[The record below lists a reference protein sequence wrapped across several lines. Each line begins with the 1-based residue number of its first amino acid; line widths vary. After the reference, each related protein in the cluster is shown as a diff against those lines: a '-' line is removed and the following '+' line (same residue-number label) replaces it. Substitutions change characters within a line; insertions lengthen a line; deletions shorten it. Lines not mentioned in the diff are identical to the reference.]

1 MLFSGGWVGR
11 VSWAVRLPYSSRY
24 IRGAR
29 GAPGGL
35 PDKAGAHIVRLAT
48 SSADEAAPP
57 VTERSCAWKRAER
70 RLYAAP
76 LPHATTHTALQPRC
90 AWHFAAARFGVRRAQ
105 IGRLHV
111 NTNEITR
118 FDQLGLSEKVLT
130 AVAEMGYEEPSPV
143 QRGAI
148 PAVLEGRDVMA
159 AAQTGTGKTA
169 AFLLPTLDRLAHA
182 AKGQGVLMLVV
193 TPTRELAQQIEACAR
208 VICKQT
214 GHRCAVVVGGVGY
227 EPQKAALARG
237 CDVLIATPGRLIDLI
252 DQGAANL
259 SDVSVLVLDEADRML
274 DMGFAPAMR
283 RIVAK
288 TPATRQTLLFSA
300 TLGDDVLSTTKE
312 LVKDPIRVEIAHK
325 GTAAQTIDQYV
336 LGVAEKEK
344 VRILIDVLKREGSKR
359 VIVFCRGKYRAD
371 MVCRKLNKAGI
382 TAAAIHGNRTQG
394 QRETALRRFANGEAD
409 VLVATDVLARGIDI
423 AEVSYVVNLDV
434 PSDAEDYIHRIG
446 RTGRAGQFGWALTFV
461 AEAEYFDLRDIEALM
476 GKLVPD
482 FPRAEGIDR
491 GANAFVPD
499 PDRKPTDKLPS
510 KKARKKMLEQ
520 KAAAE
525 AAGEAGR
532 SVQSGV
538 SQAGEARGGGRGH
551 AKQAGKAGEGRAKR
565 DNEAGENRANGAAG
579 EVRTGREDQAGE
591 ARTAGRG
598 RSRGR
603 AKQVGQAAEG
613 CSEGETQMTRELQ
626 GAGGRSRTRG
636 SRAASDGR
644 GRASGGGL
652 AANGRGDA
660 SRGRTGE
667 GGASG
672 NRGRQ
677 QRTAEPM
684 RADRSIDERPA
695 SGRSR
700 AGEGGASNGG
710 QRPTASG
717 NRSRRSS
724 SARAATGQVRNAAA
738 PKAASADPGAKPR
751 RRPGDHG
758 GYKRGL

>member
-1 MLFSGGWVGR
+1 M
-11 VSWAVRLPYSSRY
+11 
-24 IRGAR
+24 
-29 GAPGGL
+29 
-35 PDKAGAHIVRLAT
+35 
-48 SSADEAAPP
+48 
-57 VTERSCAWKRAER
+57 
-70 RLYAAP
+70 
-76 LPHATTHTALQPRC
+76 
-90 AWHFAAARFGVRRAQ
+90 
-105 IGRLHV
+105 

-118 FDQLGLSEKVLT
+118 FDQLGLSERVLA

-169 AFLLPTLDRLAHA
+169 AFLLPTLDRLGHA

-283 RIVAK
+283 RIVSK

-325 GTAAQTIDQYV
+325 GTAAQTIDQYI

-344 VRILIDVLKREGSKR
+344 VRILTDVLKREGSKR

-482 FPRAEGIDR
+482 FPRAEGIDC

-538 SQAGEARGGGRGH
+538 SQAGEARGGGRGR
-551 AKQAGKAGEGRAKR
+551 AKQAGQAGEGRA
-565 DNEAGENRANGAAG
+565 DGAAG
-579 EVRTGREDQAGE
+579 EVAEGRTGSENQAGE
-591 ARTAGRG
+591 DRAAGRG
-598 RSRGR
+598 RTRGR
-603 AKQVGQAAEG
+603 AKRAGEG
-613 CSEGETQMTRELQ
+613 RSEREAQMAHELQ
-626 GAGGRSRTRG
+626 GAEGRQGSGSRSRSRG
-636 SRAASDGR
+636 SRAASNGR
-644 GRASGGGL
+644 GRASGDGL
-652 AANGRGDA
+652 ATSGRDDA
-660 SRGRTGE
+660 ARSRTGE
-667 GGASG
+667 GSAAG

-677 QRTAEPM
+677 QCTAEPM
-684 RADRSIDERPA
+684 KADRAIDGRPA

-710 QRPTASG
+710 QRPAAGRGHASDAQASADKGQRPAASG

-738 PKAASADPGAKPR
+738 PKAAPADPGAKPR

>member
-1 MLFSGGWVGR
+1 M
-11 VSWAVRLPYSSRY
+11 
-24 IRGAR
+24 
-29 GAPGGL
+29 
-35 PDKAGAHIVRLAT
+35 
-48 SSADEAAPP
+48 
-57 VTERSCAWKRAER
+57 
-70 RLYAAP
+70 
-76 LPHATTHTALQPRC
+76 
-90 AWHFAAARFGVRRAQ
+90 
-105 IGRLHV
+105 

-118 FDQLGLSEKVLT
+118 FDQLGLSEKVLA

-169 AFLLPTLDRLAHA
+169 AFLLPTLDRLGHA

-344 VRILIDVLKREGSKR
+344 VRILIDVLKSEGPKR

-394 QRETALRRFANGEAD
+394 QREAALRRFANGEAD

-482 FPRAEGIDR
+482 FPRAEGIDC

-551 AKQAGKAGEGRAKR
+551 AKRGGETSRAR
-565 DNEAGENRANGAAG
+565 VEGESQAG
-579 EVRTGREDQAGE
+579 EVCASGH
-591 ARTAGRG
+591 G

-603 AKQVGQAAEG
+603 AKQAGEG
-613 CSEGETQMTRELQ
+613 RSECETQNACESQ
-626 GAGGRSRTRG
+626 GADGRSRTRG
-636 SRAASDGR
+636 SRAVSNGR
-644 GRASGGGL
+644 GRASGDGL
-652 AANGRGDA
+652 AVSDRGDA
-660 SRGRTGE
+660 VRGRAGE

-672 NRGRQ
+672 NRGRR
-677 QRTAEPM
+677 QRTAESM
-684 RADRSIDERPA
+684 GAGRAADERPA
-695 SGRSR
+695 SDGRGR
-700 AGEGGASNGG
+700 ANRTHTSNDG
-710 QRPTASG
+710 RPSASG
-717 NRSRRSS
+717 RGRASDGRASDKGQHSAASANRSRRSG
-724 SARAATGQVRNAAA
+724 SARAATGQVRNAAV

>member
-1 MLFSGGWVGR
+1 M
-11 VSWAVRLPYSSRY
+11 
-24 IRGAR
+24 
-29 GAPGGL
+29 
-35 PDKAGAHIVRLAT
+35 
-48 SSADEAAPP
+48 
-57 VTERSCAWKRAER
+57 
-70 RLYAAP
+70 
-76 LPHATTHTALQPRC
+76 
-90 AWHFAAARFGVRRAQ
+90 
-105 IGRLHV
+105 

-118 FDQLGLSEKVLT
+118 FDQLGLSEKVLA

-169 AFLLPTLDRLAHA
+169 AFLLPTLDCLGHA

-344 VRILIDVLKREGSKR
+344 VRILIDVLKREGPKR

-394 QRETALRRFANGEAD
+394 QREAALRRFANGEAD

-482 FPRAEGIDR
+482 FPRAEGIDC

-551 AKQAGKAGEGRAKR
+551 AKRGGETSRAR
-565 DNEAGENRANGAAG
+565 VEGESQAG
-579 EVRTGREDQAGE
+579 EVCASGHGC
-591 ARTAGRG
+591 
-598 RSRGR
+598 SRGR
-603 AKQVGQAAEG
+603 A
-613 CSEGETQMTRELQ
+613 
-626 GAGGRSRTRG
+626 
-636 SRAASDGR
+636 
-644 GRASGGGL
+644 
-652 AANGRGDA
+652 
-660 SRGRTGE
+660 GE

-672 NRGRQ
+672 NRGCR
-677 QRTAEPM
+677 QRTAESM
-684 RADRSIDERPA
+684 GAGRAADERPA
-695 SGRSR
+695 SDGRGR
-700 AGEGGASNGG
+700 ANRTHTSNDG
-710 QRPTASG
+710 RPSASG
-717 NRSRRSS
+717 RGRASDGRASDKGQHSAASANRSRRSG

>member
-1 MLFSGGWVGR
+1 M
-11 VSWAVRLPYSSRY
+11 
-24 IRGAR
+24 
-29 GAPGGL
+29 
-35 PDKAGAHIVRLAT
+35 
-48 SSADEAAPP
+48 
-57 VTERSCAWKRAER
+57 
-70 RLYAAP
+70 
-76 LPHATTHTALQPRC
+76 
-90 AWHFAAARFGVRRAQ
+90 
-105 IGRLHV
+105 

-118 FDQLGLSEKVLT
+118 FDQLGLSEKVLA

-169 AFLLPTLDRLAHA
+169 AFLLPTLDRLGRA

-344 VRILIDVLKREGSKR
+344 VRILIDVLKREGPKR

-394 QRETALRRFANGEAD
+394 QREAALRRFANGEAD

-482 FPRAEGIDR
+482 FPRAEGIDC

-551 AKQAGKAGEGRAKR
+551 AKRGGQTSRARVEGESQ
-565 DNEAGENRANGAAG
+565 AG
-579 EVRTGREDQAGE
+579 EVCASGH
-591 ARTAGRG
+591 G

-603 AKQVGQAAEG
+603 AKQAGEVR
-613 CSEGETQMTRELQ
+613 SECETQNACESQ
-626 GAGGRSRTRG
+626 GADGRSRTRG
-636 SRAASDGR
+636 SRAVSNGR
-644 GRASGGGL
+644 GRASGDGL
-652 AANGRGDA
+652 AVSDRGDA
-660 SRGRTGE
+660 VRGRAGE

-672 NRGRQ
+672 NRGRR
-677 QRTAEPM
+677 QRTAESM
-684 RADRSIDERPA
+684 GAGRAADERPA
-695 SGRSR
+695 SDGRGR
-700 AGEGGASNGG
+700 ANRTHTSNDG
-710 QRPTASG
+710 RPSASG
-717 NRSRRSS
+717 RGRASDGRASDKGQHSAASANRSRRSG

>member
-1 MLFSGGWVGR
+1 M
-11 VSWAVRLPYSSRY
+11 
-24 IRGAR
+24 
-29 GAPGGL
+29 
-35 PDKAGAHIVRLAT
+35 
-48 SSADEAAPP
+48 
-57 VTERSCAWKRAER
+57 
-70 RLYAAP
+70 
-76 LPHATTHTALQPRC
+76 
-90 AWHFAAARFGVRRAQ
+90 
-105 IGRLHV
+105 

-118 FDQLGLSEKVLT
+118 FDQLGLSEKVLA

-169 AFLLPTLDRLAHA
+169 AFLLPTLDRLGHA

-344 VRILIDVLKREGSKR
+344 VRILIDVLKREGPKR

-394 QRETALRRFANGEAD
+394 QREAALRRFANGEAD

-482 FPRAEGIDR
+482 FPRAEGIDC

-551 AKQAGKAGEGRAKR
+551 AKRGGETSRAR
-565 DNEAGENRANGAAG
+565 VEGESQAG
-579 EVRTGREDQAGE
+579 EVCAPGH
-591 ARTAGRG
+591 G

-603 AKQVGQAAEG
+603 AKQAGEG
-613 CSEGETQMTRELQ
+613 RSECETQNACESQ
-626 GAGGRSRTRG
+626 GADGRSRTRG
-636 SRAASDGR
+636 SRAVSNGR
-644 GRASGGGL
+644 GRASGDGL
-652 AANGRGDA
+652 AVSDRGDA
-660 SRGRTGE
+660 VRGRVGE

-672 NRGRQ
+672 NRGCR
-677 QRTAEPM
+677 QRTAESM
-684 RADRSIDERPA
+684 GAGRAADERPA
-695 SGRSR
+695 SDGRGR
-700 AGEGGASNGG
+700 ANRTHTSNDG
-710 QRPTASG
+710 RPSASG
-717 NRSRRSS
+717 RGRASDGRASDKGQHSAASANRSRRSG

>member
-1 MLFSGGWVGR
+1 M
-11 VSWAVRLPYSSRY
+11 A
-24 IRGAR
+24 
-29 GAPGGL
+29 
-35 PDKAGAHIVRLAT
+35 RLA
-48 SSADEAAPP
+48 S
-57 VTERSCAWKRAER
+57 
-70 RLYAAP
+70 
-76 LPHATTHTALQPRC
+76 
-90 AWHFAAARFGVRRAQ
+90 AAARFGVRRAQ
-105 IGRLHV
+105 IGRLYV

-118 FDQLGLSEKVLT
+118 FDQLGLSEKVLA

-169 AFLLPTLDRLAHA
+169 AFLLPTLDRLGHA

-283 RIVAK
+283 RIVSK

-344 VRILIDVLKREGSKR
+344 VRILTDVLKREGSKR

-482 FPRAEGIDR
+482 FPRAEGIDC
-491 GANAFVPD
+491 GENAFVPD
-499 PDRKPTDKLPS
+499 PARKPTDKLPS

-525 AAGEAGR
+525 AAGETGR

-538 SQAGEARGGGRGH
+538 SQAGEARGGGRGR
-551 AKQAGKAGEGRAKR
+551 AKQAGRAGEGRANGAAGEGRAKR
-565 DNEAGENRANGAAG
+565 GGEAGESRASDAVGEACIEHEDLTGENRA
-579 EVRTGREDQAGE
+579 
-591 ARTAGRG
+591 AGRG

-603 AKQVGQAAEG
+603 AKQTGEG
-613 CSEGETQMTRELQ
+613 RSEREAQMARELQ
-626 GAGGRSRTRG
+626 GAEGRQGSGGRSRSHG
-636 SRAASDGR
+636 SRTAANGH
-644 GRASGGGL
+644 GRASGDGL
-652 AANGRGDA
+652 ATSGRDDA
-660 SRGRTGE
+660 AHGRTRE
-667 GGASG
+667 GSAAG

-710 QRPTASG
+710 QRPAAGRGRAGDAQASADKGQRPTASG

-738 PKAASADPGAKPR
+738 PKAAPADPGAKPR

>member
-1 MLFSGGWVGR
+1 M
-11 VSWAVRLPYSSRY
+11 
-24 IRGAR
+24 
-29 GAPGGL
+29 
-35 PDKAGAHIVRLAT
+35 
-48 SSADEAAPP
+48 
-57 VTERSCAWKRAER
+57 
-70 RLYAAP
+70 
-76 LPHATTHTALQPRC
+76 
-90 AWHFAAARFGVRRAQ
+90 
-105 IGRLHV
+105 

-118 FDQLGLSEKVLT
+118 FDQLGLSEKVLA

-169 AFLLPTLDRLAHA
+169 AFLLPTLDRLGHA

-344 VRILIDVLKREGSKR
+344 VRILIDVLKSEGPKR

-394 QRETALRRFANGEAD
+394 QREAALRRFANGEAD

-446 RTGRAGQFGWALTFV
+446 RTGRAGQFGWALTFA

-482 FPRAEGIDR
+482 FPRAEGIDC

-551 AKQAGKAGEGRAKR
+551 AKRGGQTSRARVEGESQ
-565 DNEAGENRANGAAG
+565 AG
-579 EVRTGREDQAGE
+579 EVCASGH
-591 ARTAGRG
+591 G

-603 AKQVGQAAEG
+603 AKQAGEVR
-613 CSEGETQMTRELQ
+613 SECETQNACESQ
-626 GAGGRSRTRG
+626 GADGRSRTRG
-636 SRAASDGR
+636 SRAVSNGR
-644 GRASGGGL
+644 GRASGDGL
-652 AANGRGDA
+652 AVSDRGDA
-660 SRGRTGE
+660 VRGRAGE

-672 NRGRQ
+672 NRGCR
-677 QRTAEPM
+677 QRTAESM
-684 RADRSIDERPA
+684 GAGRAADERPA
-695 SGRSR
+695 SDGRGR
-700 AGEGGASNGG
+700 ANRTHTSNDG
-710 QRPTASG
+710 RPSASG
-717 NRSRRSS
+717 RGRASDGRASDKGQHSAASANRSRRSG

>member
-1 MLFSGGWVGR
+1 M
-11 VSWAVRLPYSSRY
+11 
-24 IRGAR
+24 
-29 GAPGGL
+29 
-35 PDKAGAHIVRLAT
+35 
-48 SSADEAAPP
+48 
-57 VTERSCAWKRAER
+57 
-70 RLYAAP
+70 
-76 LPHATTHTALQPRC
+76 
-90 AWHFAAARFGVRRAQ
+90 
-105 IGRLHV
+105 

-118 FDQLGLSEKVLT
+118 FDQLGLSEKVLA

-169 AFLLPTLDRLAHA
+169 AFLLPTLDRLGHA

-344 VRILIDVLKREGSKR
+344 VRILIDVLKREGPKR

-394 QRETALRRFANGEAD
+394 QREVALRRFANGEAD

-482 FPRAEGIDR
+482 FPRAEGIDC

-551 AKQAGKAGEGRAKR
+551 AKRGGQTSRARVEGESQ
-565 DNEAGENRANGAAG
+565 AG
-579 EVRTGREDQAGE
+579 EVCASGH
-591 ARTAGRG
+591 G

-603 AKQVGQAAEG
+603 AKQAGEG
-613 CSEGETQMTRELQ
+613 CSECETQNACELQ
-626 GAGGRSRTRG
+626 GADGRSRTRG
-636 SRAASDGR
+636 SRAVSNGR
-644 GRASGGGL
+644 GRASGDGL
-652 AANGRGDA
+652 AVSDRGDA
-660 SRGRTGE
+660 VRGRAGE

-672 NRGRQ
+672 NRGRR
-677 QRTAEPM
+677 QRTAESM
-684 RADRSIDERPA
+684 GAGRAADERPA
-695 SGRSR
+695 SDGRGR
-700 AGEGGASNGG
+700 ANRTHTSNDG
-710 QRPTASG
+710 RPSASG
-717 NRSRRSS
+717 RGRASDGRASDKGQHSAASANRSRRSG

>member
-1 MLFSGGWVGR
+1 M
-11 VSWAVRLPYSSRY
+11 
-24 IRGAR
+24 
-29 GAPGGL
+29 
-35 PDKAGAHIVRLAT
+35 
-48 SSADEAAPP
+48 
-57 VTERSCAWKRAER
+57 
-70 RLYAAP
+70 
-76 LPHATTHTALQPRC
+76 
-90 AWHFAAARFGVRRAQ
+90 
-105 IGRLHV
+105 

-118 FDQLGLSEKVLT
+118 FDQLGLSEKVLA

-169 AFLLPTLDRLAHA
+169 AFLLPTLDRLGHA

-300 TLGDDVLSTTKE
+300 TLGDDVLSTTNE

-344 VRILIDVLKREGSKR
+344 VRILIDVLKREGPKR

-394 QRETALRRFANGEAD
+394 QREAALRRFANGEAD

-482 FPRAEGIDR
+482 FPRAEGIDC

-551 AKQAGKAGEGRAKR
+551 AKRGGETSRAR
-565 DNEAGENRANGAAG
+565 VEGESQAG
-579 EVRTGREDQAGE
+579 EVCAPGH
-591 ARTAGRG
+591 G

-603 AKQVGQAAEG
+603 AKQAGEG
-613 CSEGETQMTRELQ
+613 RSECETQNACESQ
-626 GAGGRSRTRG
+626 GADGRSRTRG
-636 SRAASDGR
+636 SRAVSNGR
-644 GRASGGGL
+644 GRASGDGL
-652 AANGRGDA
+652 AVSDRGDA
-660 SRGRTGE
+660 VRGRAGE

-672 NRGRQ
+672 NRGRR
-677 QRTAEPM
+677 QRTAESM
-684 RADRSIDERPA
+684 GAGRAADERPA
-695 SGRSR
+695 SDGRGR
-700 AGEGGASNGG
+700 ANRTHTSNDG
-710 QRPTASG
+710 RPSASG
-717 NRSRRSS
+717 RGRASDGRASDKGQHSAASANRSRRSG

>member
-1 MLFSGGWVGR
+1 M
-11 VSWAVRLPYSSRY
+11 A
-24 IRGAR
+24 
-29 GAPGGL
+29 
-35 PDKAGAHIVRLAT
+35 RLA
-48 SSADEAAPP
+48 P
-57 VTERSCAWKRAER
+57 
-70 RLYAAP
+70 
-76 LPHATTHTALQPRC
+76 
-90 AWHFAAARFGVRRAQ
+90 AAARFGVRKAQ
-105 IGRLHV
+105 IGRLYV

-118 FDQLGLSEKVLT
+118 FDQLGLSEKVLA

-169 AFLLPTLDRLAHA
+169 AFLLPTLDRLGHV

-214 GHRCAVVVGGVGY
+214 GHRCTVVVGGVGY

-394 QRETALRRFANGEAD
+394 QRETALRRFASGEAD

-482 FPRAEGIDR
+482 FPRAEDIDC

-499 PDRKPTDKLPS
+499 PSRKPTDKLPS

-538 SQAGEARGGGRGH
+538 SQAGEARGGGRGR
-551 AKQAGKAGEGRAKR
+551 AKRGGEAGEGRANADAGEGRVKR
-565 DNEAGENRANGAAG
+565 DSEAGESRANGAASG
-579 EVRTGREDQAGE
+579 ARAGREGQAGE

-603 AKQVGQAAEG
+603 AKQVGQAVEG
-613 CSEGETQMTRELQ
+613 RSESETQMTHELQ
-626 GAGGRSRTRG
+626 GTGGRSRTRG
-636 SRAASDGR
+636 SRAASNGR
-644 GRASGGGL
+644 GRASGDGL
-652 AANGRGDA
+652 AVSDRGDA
-660 SRGRTGE
+660 VRGRAGE

-677 QRTAEPM
+677 QRAAESMKVNRP
-684 RADRSIDERPA
+684 IDGHPA
-695 SGRSR
+695 SGRGR
-700 AGEGGASNGG
+700 ASDGQASADEG
-710 QRPTASG
+710 QRPAASA
-717 NRSRRSS
+717 NRSRRSG

-738 PKAASADPGAKPR
+738 PKAAPADPGAKPR

>member
-1 MLFSGGWVGR
+1 M
-11 VSWAVRLPYSSRY
+11 A
-24 IRGAR
+24 
-29 GAPGGL
+29 
-35 PDKAGAHIVRLAT
+35 RLA
-48 SSADEAAPP
+48 S
-57 VTERSCAWKRAER
+57 
-70 RLYAAP
+70 
-76 LPHATTHTALQPRC
+76 
-90 AWHFAAARFGVRRAQ
+90 AAARFGVRRAQ
-105 IGRLHV
+105 IGRLYV

-118 FDQLGLSEKVLT
+118 FDQLGLSEKVLA

-169 AFLLPTLDRLAHA
+169 AFLLPTLDRLGHA

-283 RIVAK
+283 RIVSK

-344 VRILIDVLKREGSKR
+344 VRILTDVLKREGSKR

-482 FPRAEGIDR
+482 FPRAEGIDC

-525 AAGEAGR
+525 VAGEAGR

-538 SQAGEARGGGRGH
+538 SQAGEARGGGRGRT
-551 AKQAGKAGEGRAKR
+551 KQAGRAGEGRANGAAGEGRAKR
-565 DNEAGENRANGAAG
+565 SGEAGESRANGAVSEARVEREDQTGENRAA
-579 EVRTGREDQAGE
+579 
-591 ARTAGRG
+591 G

-603 AKQVGQAAEG
+603 GRARQTGQAGEG
-613 CSEGETQMTRELQ
+613 RSEREAQMARELQ
-626 GAGGRSRTRG
+626 GAEGRQGSGSRSRSHG
-636 SRAASDGR
+636 SRTAANGR
-644 GRASGGGL
+644 GRASGDGL
-652 AANGRGDA
+652 ATSGRGDTV
-660 SRGRTGE
+660 RGRTGE
-667 GGASG
+667 GSVAG

-684 RADRSIDERPA
+684 RADCAIDGRPA

-700 AGEGGASNGG
+700 ASDGRASADRG
-710 QRPTASG
+710 QRPAASG

-738 PKAASADPGAKPR
+738 PKAAPADPGAKPR

>member
-1 MLFSGGWVGR
+1 M
-11 VSWAVRLPYSSRY
+11 
-24 IRGAR
+24 
-29 GAPGGL
+29 
-35 PDKAGAHIVRLAT
+35 
-48 SSADEAAPP
+48 
-57 VTERSCAWKRAER
+57 
-70 RLYAAP
+70 
-76 LPHATTHTALQPRC
+76 
-90 AWHFAAARFGVRRAQ
+90 
-105 IGRLHV
+105 

-118 FDQLGLSEKVLT
+118 FDQLGLSEKVLA
-130 AVAEMGYEEPSPV
+130 AVTEMGYEEPSPV

-169 AFLLPTLDRLAHA
+169 AFLLPTLDRLGHA

-227 EPQKAALARG
+227 EPQKAALAHG

-283 RIVAK
+283 RIVSK

-344 VRILIDVLKREGSKR
+344 VRILTDVLKREGSKR

-482 FPRAEGIDR
+482 FPRAEGIDC

-538 SQAGEARGGGRGH
+538 SQAGEARGGGRGR
-551 AKQAGKAGEGRAKR
+551 AKQAG
-565 DNEAGENRANGAAG
+565 
-579 EVRTGREDQAGE
+579 QAGE
-591 ARTAGRG
+591 S
-598 RSRGR
+598 RSERE
-603 AKQVGQAAEG
+603 A
-613 CSEGETQMTRELQ
+613 QMAHELQ
-626 GAGGRSRTRG
+626 GAEGRQGSGGRSRSRG
-636 SRAASDGR
+636 SRT
-644 GRASGGGL
+644 
-652 AANGRGDA
+652 AANGRGRVSGDGLATSGRGDA
-660 SRGRTGE
+660 TRSRVGE
-667 GGASG
+667 DGAAG

-684 RADRSIDERPA
+684 RADRAIDGRPVSGRSHAGEGGALNGGHRPA
-695 SGRSR
+695 SGRGR
-700 AGEGGASNGG
+700 ASDAQASADRG
-710 QRPTASG
+710 QRPAASG
-717 NRSRRSS
+717 NRSRRSG

-738 PKAASADPGAKPR
+738 SKAAPADSGAKPR

>member
-1 MLFSGGWVGR
+1 M
-11 VSWAVRLPYSSRY
+11 
-24 IRGAR
+24 
-29 GAPGGL
+29 
-35 PDKAGAHIVRLAT
+35 
-48 SSADEAAPP
+48 
-57 VTERSCAWKRAER
+57 
-70 RLYAAP
+70 
-76 LPHATTHTALQPRC
+76 
-90 AWHFAAARFGVRRAQ
+90 
-105 IGRLHV
+105 

-118 FDQLGLSEKVLT
+118 FDQLGLSEKVLA

-169 AFLLPTLDRLAHA
+169 AFLLPTLDRLGHA

-259 SDVSVLVLDEADRML
+259 SDVSMLVLDEADRML

-423 AEVSYVVNLDV
+423 AEVSFVVNLDV

-482 FPRAEGIDR
+482 FPRAEGIDC
-491 GANAFVPD
+491 GANAFVLD

-538 SQAGEARGGGRGH
+538 SQVGEARGGGRGH
-551 AKQAGKAGEGRAKR
+551 AKRGSEAGEG
-565 DNEAGENRANGAAG
+565 RANGAAG
-579 EVRTGREDQAGE
+579 ESCAKRGGETSRARVEGESQASEVCASGH
-591 ARTAGRG
+591 GH
-598 RSRGR
+598 SRGR
-603 AKQVGQAAEG
+603 AKQA
-613 CSEGETQMTRELQ
+613 SEGRSECETQNACESQ
-626 GAGGRSRTRG
+626 GADGRSRTRG
-636 SRAASDGR
+636 SRAVSNGR
-644 GRASGGGL
+644 GRASGDGL
-652 AANGRGDA
+652 AVSDRGDA
-660 SRGRTGE
+660 VRGRAGE

-677 QRTAEPM
+677 QRTAESM
-684 RADRSIDERPA
+684 GTGRAADERPA
-695 SGRSR
+695 SDGRGR
-700 AGEGGASNGG
+700 ANMTHSSNDG
-710 QRPTASG
+710 RPSASG
-717 NRSRRSS
+717 RGRASDGRASDKGQHSAASANRSRRSG

>member
-1 MLFSGGWVGR
+1 M
-11 VSWAVRLPYSSRY
+11 A
-24 IRGAR
+24 
-29 GAPGGL
+29 
-35 PDKAGAHIVRLAT
+35 RLA
-48 SSADEAAPP
+48 P
-57 VTERSCAWKRAER
+57 
-70 RLYAAP
+70 
-76 LPHATTHTALQPRC
+76 
-90 AWHFAAARFGVRRAQ
+90 AAARFGVRKAQ
-105 IGRLHV
+105 IGRLYV

-118 FDQLGLSEKVLT
+118 FDQLGLSEKVLA

-169 AFLLPTLDRLAHA
+169 AFLLPTLDRLGHA
-182 AKGQGVLMLVV
+182 VKGQGVLMLVV

-283 RIVAK
+283 RIVSK

-344 VRILIDVLKREGSKR
+344 VRILTDVLKREGSKR

-482 FPRAEGIDR
+482 FPRAEGIDC
-491 GANAFVPD
+491 GENAFVPD

-525 AAGEAGR
+525 AAGETGR

-551 AKQAGKAGEGRAKR
+551 AKQAGQAGEGRAKR
-565 DNEAGENRANGAAG
+565 GGESRAKRGGETGESRANGAAD
-579 EVRTGREDQAGE
+579 EVAEGRAGREDQAGE
-591 ARTAGRG
+591 ARAAGCR

-603 AKQVGQAAEG
+603 AKQAAEG
-613 CSEGETQMTRELQ
+613 RSEREAQMAHELQ
-626 GAGGRSRTRG
+626 GAEGRQGSGSRSRSRG
-636 SRAASDGR
+636 SRAASNGR
-644 GRASGGGL
+644 GRASGDGL
-652 AANGRGDA
+652 ATSGRDDA
-660 SRGRTGE
+660 ARSRTGE
-667 GGASG
+667 GGAAG

-684 RADRSIDERPA
+684 RADRAIDGRPA

-700 AGEGGASNGG
+700 TGEGGASNGG
-710 QRPTASG
+710 QRPMAGRGRVSDGQTSTDKGQRPAALGS
-717 NRSRRSS
+717 RSRRSS

-738 PKAASADPGAKPR
+738 PKAAPADSGAKPR

>member
-1 MLFSGGWVGR
+1 M
-11 VSWAVRLPYSSRY
+11 
-24 IRGAR
+24 
-29 GAPGGL
+29 
-35 PDKAGAHIVRLAT
+35 
-48 SSADEAAPP
+48 
-57 VTERSCAWKRAER
+57 
-70 RLYAAP
+70 
-76 LPHATTHTALQPRC
+76 
-90 AWHFAAARFGVRRAQ
+90 
-105 IGRLHV
+105 

-118 FDQLGLSEKVLT
+118 FDQLGLSEKVLA

-169 AFLLPTLDRLAHA
+169 AFLLPTLDRLGHA

-344 VRILIDVLKREGSKR
+344 VRILIDVLKREGPKR

-394 QRETALRRFANGEAD
+394 QREAALRRFANGEAD

-482 FPRAEGIDR
+482 FPRAEGIDC

-551 AKQAGKAGEGRAKR
+551 AKRGGQTSRARVEGESQ
-565 DNEAGENRANGAAG
+565 AG
-579 EVRTGREDQAGE
+579 EVCASGH
-591 ARTAGRG
+591 G

-603 AKQVGQAAEG
+603 AKQAGEG
-613 CSEGETQMTRELQ
+613 CSECETQNACELQ
-626 GAGGRSRTRG
+626 GADGRSRTRG
-636 SRAASDGR
+636 SRAVSNGR
-644 GRASGGGL
+644 GRASGDGL
-652 AANGRGDA
+652 AVSDRGDA
-660 SRGRTGE
+660 VRGRAGE

-672 NRGRQ
+672 NRGRR
-677 QRTAEPM
+677 QRTAESM
-684 RADRSIDERPA
+684 GAGRAADERPA
-695 SGRSR
+695 SDGRGR
-700 AGEGGASNGG
+700 ANRTHTSNDG
-710 QRPTASG
+710 RPSASG
-717 NRSRRSS
+717 RGRASDGRASDKGQHSAASANRSRRSG

>member
-1 MLFSGGWVGR
+1 M
-11 VSWAVRLPYSSRY
+11 A
-24 IRGAR
+24 
-29 GAPGGL
+29 
-35 PDKAGAHIVRLAT
+35 RLA
-48 SSADEAAPP
+48 P
-57 VTERSCAWKRAER
+57 
-70 RLYAAP
+70 
-76 LPHATTHTALQPRC
+76 
-90 AWHFAAARFGVRRAQ
+90 AAARFGVRKAQ
-105 IGRLHV
+105 IGRLYV

-118 FDQLGLSEKVLT
+118 FDQLGLSEKVLA

-169 AFLLPTLDRLAHA
+169 AFLLPTLDRLGHA
-182 AKGQGVLMLVV
+182 VKGQGVLMLVV

-283 RIVAK
+283 RIVSK

-312 LVKDPIRVEIAHK
+312 LVKDPIRVEIVHK

-344 VRILIDVLKREGSKR
+344 VRILTDVLKREGSKR

-482 FPRAEGIDR
+482 FPRAEGIDC

-499 PDRKPTDKLPS
+499 PNRKPTDKLPS

-551 AKQAGKAGEGRAKR
+551 AKQAGQAGEGRAKR
-565 DNEAGENRANGAAG
+565 GGETGESRANG
-579 EVRTGREDQAGE
+579 TAGE
-591 ARTAGRG
+591 AAEGRT
-598 RSRGR
+598 GR
-603 AKQVGQAAEG
+603 AKQAGEG
-613 CSEGETQMTRELQ
+613 RSEREAQMAHELQ
-626 GAGGRSRTRG
+626 GAEGRQGSGGRSRSRG
-636 SRAASDGR
+636 SRAASNGS
-644 GRASGGGL
+644 GRASRDGL
-652 AANGRGDA
+652 AASGRGDA
-660 SRGRTGE
+660 ARSRVGE
-667 GGASG
+667 DGAAG
-672 NRGRQ
+672 NRGCQ

-684 RADRSIDERPA
+684 KADRAIDGRPV

-710 QRPTASG
+710 HRPASGRGRASDAPASADKGQRPATSAT
-717 NRSRRSS
+717 RSRRSG

-738 PKAASADPGAKPR
+738 PKAAPADSGAKPR

>member
-1 MLFSGGWVGR
+1 M
-11 VSWAVRLPYSSRY
+11 
-24 IRGAR
+24 
-29 GAPGGL
+29 
-35 PDKAGAHIVRLAT
+35 
-48 SSADEAAPP
+48 
-57 VTERSCAWKRAER
+57 
-70 RLYAAP
+70 
-76 LPHATTHTALQPRC
+76 
-90 AWHFAAARFGVRRAQ
+90 
-105 IGRLHV
+105 

-118 FDQLGLSEKVLT
+118 FDQLGLSEKVLA

-169 AFLLPTLDRLAHA
+169 AFLLPTLDRLGHA

-252 DQGAANL
+252 DQGAVNL

-283 RIVAK
+283 RIVSK

-344 VRILIDVLKREGSKR
+344 VRTLIDVLKREGSKR

-482 FPRAEGIDR
+482 FPRAEGIDC

-538 SQAGEARGGGRGH
+538 SQAGEARGGGRGR
-551 AKQAGKAGEGRAKR
+551 AKQAGQAGEGRANGAAGEGRAKR
-565 DNEAGENRANGAAG
+565 GGEAGESRANGAVSEARVEHEDLTGENRA
-579 EVRTGREDQAGE
+579 
-591 ARTAGRG
+591 AGRG
-598 RSRGR
+598 RTRGR
-603 AKQVGQAAEG
+603 AKQAGEG
-613 CSEGETQMTRELQ
+613 RSEREVQNARELQ
-626 GAGGRSRTRG
+626 GTESRQGSGDRSRTRG
-636 SRAASDGR
+636 SRAAANGR
-644 GRASGGGL
+644 GRASGDGL
-652 AANGRGDA
+652 ATSGRGDA
-660 SRGRTGE
+660 ARNRTGE
-667 GGASG
+667 GSAAG

-700 AGEGGASNGG
+700 AGEGGTSNGG
-710 QRPTASG
+710 QRPASG
-717 NRSRRSS
+717 RGRASDAQASADKGQRPAASGTRSRRSS
-724 SARAATGQVRNAAA
+724 SARAATGQVRNAAT
-738 PKAASADPGAKPR
+738 PKATPADPGAKPR

>member
-1 MLFSGGWVGR
+1 
-11 VSWAVRLPYSSRY
+11 
-24 IRGAR
+24 
-29 GAPGGL
+29 
-35 PDKAGAHIVRLAT
+35 
-48 SSADEAAPP
+48 
-57 VTERSCAWKRAER
+57 
-70 RLYAAP
+70 
-76 LPHATTHTALQPRC
+76 
-90 AWHFAAARFGVRRAQ
+90 
-105 IGRLHV
+105 
-111 NTNEITR
+111 
-118 FDQLGLSEKVLT
+118 
-130 AVAEMGYEEPSPV
+130 
-143 QRGAI
+143 
-148 PAVLEGRDVMA
+148 
-159 AAQTGTGKTA
+159 
-169 AFLLPTLDRLAHA
+169 
-182 AKGQGVLMLVV
+182 
-193 TPTRELAQQIEACAR
+193 
-208 VICKQT
+208 
-214 GHRCAVVVGGVGY
+214 
-227 EPQKAALARG
+227 
-237 CDVLIATPGRLIDLI
+237 
-252 DQGAANL
+252 
-259 SDVSVLVLDEADRML
+259 ML

-482 FPRAEGIDR
+482 FPRAEGIDC

-538 SQAGEARGGGRGH
+538 SQAGEARGVGRGH
-551 AKQAGKAGEGRAKR
+551 AKRGGEAGEG
-565 DNEAGENRANGAAG
+565 RANGAAG
-579 EVRTGREDQAGE
+579 ESRAKRGGE
-591 ARTAGRG
+591 TSRARVEGENQPGEVCASGHG

-603 AKQVGQAAEG
+603 A
-613 CSEGETQMTRELQ
+613 
-626 GAGGRSRTRG
+626 
-636 SRAASDGR
+636 
-644 GRASGGGL
+644 
-652 AANGRGDA
+652 
-660 SRGRTGE
+660 GE

-677 QRTAEPM
+677 QRTAESM
-684 RADRSIDERPA
+684 GTGRAADERPA
-695 SGRSR
+695 SDGRGRVNKTHS
-700 AGEGGASNGG
+700 SNDG
-710 QRPTASG
+710 RPSASG
-717 NRSRRSS
+717 RGRASDGRASDKGQHSAASANRSRRSG

>member
-1 MLFSGGWVGR
+1 M
-11 VSWAVRLPYSSRY
+11 
-24 IRGAR
+24 
-29 GAPGGL
+29 
-35 PDKAGAHIVRLAT
+35 
-48 SSADEAAPP
+48 
-57 VTERSCAWKRAER
+57 
-70 RLYAAP
+70 
-76 LPHATTHTALQPRC
+76 
-90 AWHFAAARFGVRRAQ
+90 
-105 IGRLHV
+105 

-118 FDQLGLSEKVLT
+118 FDQLGLSEKVLA

-169 AFLLPTLDRLAHA
+169 AFLLPTLDCLGHA

-344 VRILIDVLKREGSKR
+344 VRILIDVLKREGPKR

-394 QRETALRRFANGEAD
+394 QREAALRRFANGEAD

-482 FPRAEGIDR
+482 FPRAEGIDC

-551 AKQAGKAGEGRAKR
+551 AKRGGEAGEG
-565 DNEAGENRANGAAG
+565 RANGAAG
-579 EVRTGREDQAGE
+579 ESRAKRGGETSRARVEGESQAGE
-591 ARTAGRG
+591 VCASGHG
-598 RSRGR
+598 CSRGR
-603 AKQVGQAAEG
+603 AKQAGEG
-613 CSEGETQMTRELQ
+613 RSECETQNACESQ
-626 GAGGRSRTRG
+626 GADGRSRTRG
-636 SRAASDGR
+636 SRAVSNGR
-644 GRASGGGL
+644 GRASGDGL
-652 AANGRGDA
+652 AVSDRGDA
-660 SRGRTGE
+660 VRGRAGE

-672 NRGRQ
+672 NRGRR
-677 QRTAEPM
+677 QRTAESM
-684 RADRSIDERPA
+684 GTGRAADERPA
-695 SGRSR
+695 SDGRGR
-700 AGEGGASNGG
+700 ANRTHTSNDG
-710 QRPTASG
+710 RPSASG
-717 NRSRRSS
+717 RGRASDGRASDKGQHSAASANRSRRSG

>member
-1 MLFSGGWVGR
+1 M
-11 VSWAVRLPYSSRY
+11 A
-24 IRGAR
+24 
-29 GAPGGL
+29 
-35 PDKAGAHIVRLAT
+35 RLA
-48 SSADEAAPP
+48 P
-57 VTERSCAWKRAER
+57 
-70 RLYAAP
+70 
-76 LPHATTHTALQPRC
+76 
-90 AWHFAAARFGVRRAQ
+90 AAARFGVRKAQ
-105 IGRLHV
+105 IGRLYV

-118 FDQLGLSEKVLT
+118 FDQLGLSEKVLA
-130 AVAEMGYEEPSPV
+130 AVAEMGYEGPSPV

-169 AFLLPTLDRLAHA
+169 AFLLPTLDRLGHA

-283 RIVAK
+283 RIVSK

-344 VRILIDVLKREGSKR
+344 VRILTDVLKREGSKR

-482 FPRAEGIDR
+482 FPRAEGIDC

-499 PDRKPTDKLPS
+499 PNRKPTDKLPS

-538 SQAGEARGGGRGH
+538 SQAGEARGGGRGR
-551 AKQAGKAGEGRAKR
+551 AKQAGQAGEGRAKR
-565 DNEAGENRANGAAG
+565 GGEAGEGRANGAAG
-579 EVRTGREDQAGE
+579 EAAEGRTGREDQAGE
-591 ARTAGRG
+591 ARAAGCR

-603 AKQVGQAAEG
+603 AKQAGQAGEG
-613 CSEGETQMTRELQ
+613 RSEREAQMAHELQ
-626 GAGGRSRTRG
+626 GAEGRQGSGSRSRSHG
-636 SRAASDGR
+636 SRTAANGR
-644 GRASGGGL
+644 GRASGDGL
-652 AANGRGDA
+652 ATSGRGDTA
-660 SRGRTGE
+660 RSRVGE
-667 GGASG
+667 DGAAG

-677 QRTAEPM
+677 QRTAEPT
-684 RADRSIDERPA
+684 RADRAIDGRPV
-695 SGRSR
+695 SGRSH
-700 AGEGGASNGG
+700 AGEGGVSNGG
-710 QRPTASG
+710 QRPASGRGRASDAQALVDKGQRPAASG

-724 SARAATGQVRNAAA
+724 SARAATGQVRNVAA
-738 PKAASADPGAKPR
+738 PKAAPADPGAKPR

>member
-1 MLFSGGWVGR
+1 MACL
-11 VSWAVRLPYSSRY
+11 
-24 IRGAR
+24 
-29 GAPGGL
+29 AP
-35 PDKAGAHIVRLAT
+35 
-48 SSADEAAPP
+48 
-57 VTERSCAWKRAER
+57 
-70 RLYAAP
+70 
-76 LPHATTHTALQPRC
+76 
-90 AWHFAAARFGVRRAQ
+90 AAARSGVRRAQ
-105 IGRLHV
+105 IGRLYV

-118 FDQLGLSEKVLT
+118 FDQLGLSEKVLA

-169 AFLLPTLDRLAHA
+169 AFLLPTLDRLGHA
-182 AKGQGVLMLVV
+182 VKGQGVLMLVV

-283 RIVAK
+283 RIVSK
-288 TPATRQTLLFSA
+288 TPTTRQTLLFSA

-312 LVKDPIRVEIAHK
+312 LVKDPIHVEIAHK

-344 VRILIDVLKREGSKR
+344 VRILTDVLKREGSKR

-482 FPRAEGIDR
+482 FPRAEGIDC

-525 AAGEAGR
+525 AVGEAGR

-538 SQAGEARGGGRGH
+538 SQAGEARGGGRGR
-551 AKQAGKAGEGRAKR
+551 AKQAGQAGEGRANGAAGEGRAKR
-565 DNEAGENRANGAAG
+565 GGEAGESRANSAASEACVEREDLTGENRAAGRGRGRGRARQTGQAG
-579 EVRTGREDQAGE
+579 EVRSEREA
-591 ARTAGRG
+591 
-598 RSRGR
+598 
-603 AKQVGQAAEG
+603 
-613 CSEGETQMTRELQ
+613 QMARELQ
-626 GAGGRSRTRG
+626 GAEGRQGSGSRSRSHG
-636 SRAASDGR
+636 SRTAANGR
-644 GRASGGGL
+644 GRASGDGL
-652 AANGRGDA
+652 ATSGRGDA
-660 SRGRTGE
+660 ARSHTSE
-667 GGASG
+667 GGAAG

-677 QRTAEPM
+677 QRAAESVK
-684 RADRSIDERPA
+684 ADCAIDGRPA

-710 QRPTASG
+710 QRPAAGRSRASDAQASADKGQRPAASG

-738 PKAASADPGAKPR
+738 PKAAPADSGAKPR

>member
-1 MLFSGGWVGR
+1 M
-11 VSWAVRLPYSSRY
+11 
-24 IRGAR
+24 
-29 GAPGGL
+29 
-35 PDKAGAHIVRLAT
+35 
-48 SSADEAAPP
+48 
-57 VTERSCAWKRAER
+57 
-70 RLYAAP
+70 
-76 LPHATTHTALQPRC
+76 
-90 AWHFAAARFGVRRAQ
+90 
-105 IGRLHV
+105 

-118 FDQLGLSEKVLT
+118 FDQLGLSEKVLA

-169 AFLLPTLDRLAHA
+169 AFLLPTLDRLGHA

-344 VRILIDVLKREGSKR
+344 VRILIDVLKREGPKR

-394 QRETALRRFANGEAD
+394 QREAALRRFANGEAD

-482 FPRAEGIDR
+482 FPRAEGIDC

-551 AKQAGKAGEGRAKR
+551 AKRGGETSRAR
-565 DNEAGENRANGAAG
+565 VEGESQAG
-579 EVRTGREDQAGE
+579 EVCAPGH
-591 ARTAGRG
+591 G

-603 AKQVGQAAEG
+603 AKQAGEG
-613 CSEGETQMTRELQ
+613 RSECETQNACESQ
-626 GAGGRSRTRG
+626 GADGRSRTRG
-636 SRAASDGR
+636 SRAVSNGR
-644 GRASGGGL
+644 GRASGDGL
-652 AANGRGDA
+652 AVSDRGDA
-660 SRGRTGE
+660 VRGRAGE

-672 NRGRQ
+672 NRGRR
-677 QRTAEPM
+677 QRTAESM
-684 RADRSIDERPA
+684 GAGRAADERPA
-695 SGRSR
+695 SDGRGR
-700 AGEGGASNGG
+700 ANRTHTSNDG
-710 QRPTASG
+710 RPSASG
-717 NRSRRSS
+717 RGRASDGRASDKGQHSAASANRSRRSG

>member
-1 MLFSGGWVGR
+1 M
-11 VSWAVRLPYSSRY
+11 
-24 IRGAR
+24 
-29 GAPGGL
+29 
-35 PDKAGAHIVRLAT
+35 
-48 SSADEAAPP
+48 
-57 VTERSCAWKRAER
+57 
-70 RLYAAP
+70 
-76 LPHATTHTALQPRC
+76 
-90 AWHFAAARFGVRRAQ
+90 
-105 IGRLHV
+105 

-118 FDQLGLSEKVLT
+118 FDQLGLSEKVLA

-169 AFLLPTLDRLAHA
+169 AFLLPTLDRLSHA

-283 RIVAK
+283 RIVSK

-344 VRILIDVLKREGSKR
+344 VRILTDVLKREGSKR

-482 FPRAEGIDR
+482 FPRAEGIDC
-491 GANAFVPD
+491 GENAFVPD
-499 PDRKPTDKLPS
+499 PARKPTDKLPS

-538 SQAGEARGGGRGH
+538 SQAGEARGGGRGR
-551 AKQAGKAGEGRAKR
+551 AKQAGRAGEG
-565 DNEAGENRANGAAG
+565 RANGAAG
-579 EVRTGREDQAGE
+579 EVAEGRTGREDQTGE
-591 ARTAGRG
+591 ARAAGRG

-603 AKQVGQAAEG
+603 AKQAGQAGEVR
-613 CSEGETQMTRELQ
+613 SEREVQMDRELQ
-626 GAGGRSRTRG
+626 GTEGRQGSGSRSRTRG
-636 SRAASDGR
+636 SRAAANGR
-644 GRASGGGL
+644 GRASGDGL
-652 AANGRGDA
+652 PTSGRGDA
-660 SRGRTGE
+660 ARSRTGE
-667 GGASG
+667 GSAAG
-672 NRGRQ
+672 NHGRQ

-684 RADRSIDERPA
+684 RADRAFDGRPA

-710 QRPTASG
+710 QRPAAGRGRVSDGHVSADKGQRPAASG

-724 SARAATGQVRNAAA
+724 SARAATGQIRNAAA
-738 PKAASADPGAKPR
+738 PKAAPADSGAKPR

>member
-1 MLFSGGWVGR
+1 
-11 VSWAVRLPYSSRY
+11 
-24 IRGAR
+24 
-29 GAPGGL
+29 
-35 PDKAGAHIVRLAT
+35 
-48 SSADEAAPP
+48 
-57 VTERSCAWKRAER
+57 
-70 RLYAAP
+70 
-76 LPHATTHTALQPRC
+76 
-90 AWHFAAARFGVRRAQ
+90 
-105 IGRLHV
+105 
-111 NTNEITR
+111 
-118 FDQLGLSEKVLT
+118 
-130 AVAEMGYEEPSPV
+130 
-143 QRGAI
+143 
-148 PAVLEGRDVMA
+148 
-159 AAQTGTGKTA
+159 
-169 AFLLPTLDRLAHA
+169 
-182 AKGQGVLMLVV
+182 
-193 TPTRELAQQIEACAR
+193 
-208 VICKQT
+208 
-214 GHRCAVVVGGVGY
+214 
-227 EPQKAALARG
+227 
-237 CDVLIATPGRLIDLI
+237 
-252 DQGAANL
+252 
-259 SDVSVLVLDEADRML
+259 ML

-283 RIVAK
+283 RIVSK
-288 TPATRQTLLFSA
+288 TPVTRQTLLFSA

-312 LVKDPIRVEIAHK
+312 LVKEPIRVEIAHK

-344 VRILIDVLKREGSKR
+344 VRILTDVLKREGSKR

-382 TAAAIHGNRTQG
+382 IAAAIHGNRTQG

-461 AEAEYFDLRDIEALM
+461 AEAECFDLRDIEALM

-482 FPRAEGIDR
+482 FPRAEGIDC

-499 PDRKPTDKLPS
+499 PNRKPTDKLPS

-551 AKQAGKAGEGRAKR
+551 TKQAGQAGEGRAKR
-565 DNEAGENRANGAAG
+565 GGETGESRVNGVASEAAEG
-579 EVRTGREDQAGE
+579 RTGRENQAGE
-591 ARTAGRG
+591 NHAAGRG
-598 RSRGR
+598 RTRGR
-603 AKQVGQAAEG
+603 AKQAGQAGEG
-613 CSEGETQMTRELQ
+613 HSEREAQMARELQ
-626 GAGGRSRTRG
+626 GAEGRQGSGSRSRSRG
-636 SRAASDGR
+636 SRTAANGR
-644 GRASGGGL
+644 GRASGDGL
-652 AANGRGDA
+652 ATSGRDDVA
-660 SRGRTGE
+660 RSRTGE
-667 GGASG
+667 GSAAE

-677 QRTAEPM
+677 QRAAESM
-684 RADRSIDERPA
+684 RADSAIDGRPV

-710 QRPTASG
+710 HRPASGRGRASDAQASADKGQRPAASG
-717 NRSRRSS
+717 NRSRRSG

-738 PKAASADPGAKPR
+738 PKAVPADPGAKPR

>member
-1 MLFSGGWVGR
+1 M
-11 VSWAVRLPYSSRY
+11 A
-24 IRGAR
+24 
-29 GAPGGL
+29 
-35 PDKAGAHIVRLAT
+35 RLA
-48 SSADEAAPP
+48 P
-57 VTERSCAWKRAER
+57 
-70 RLYAAP
+70 
-76 LPHATTHTALQPRC
+76 
-90 AWHFAAARFGVRRAQ
+90 AAARFGVRRAQ
-105 IGRLHV
+105 IGRLYV

-118 FDQLGLSEKVLT
+118 FDQLGLSEKVLA

-169 AFLLPTLDRLAHA
+169 AFLLPTLDRLGHA
-182 AKGQGVLMLVV
+182 VKGQGVLMLVV

-283 RIVAK
+283 RIVSK

-344 VRILIDVLKREGSKR
+344 VRILTDVLKREGSKR

-482 FPRAEGIDR
+482 FPRAEGIDC

-538 SQAGEARGGGRGH
+538 SQAGEARGGGRGR
-551 AKQAGKAGEGRAKR
+551 AKQAGQAGEGRAKR
-565 DNEAGENRANGAAG
+565 GGEAGEGRANGAAG
-579 EVRTGREDQAGE
+579 EVAEGRTGRENQAGE
-591 ARTAGRG
+591 NRAAGRG
-598 RSRGR
+598 RTRGR
-603 AKQVGQAAEG
+603 AKQAGQAGEG
-613 CSEGETQMTRELQ
+613 RSEREAQMAHELQ
-626 GAGGRSRTRG
+626 GAEGRQGSGGRSRSRG
-636 SRAASDGR
+636 SRAASNGR
-644 GRASGGGL
+644 GRASGDGL
-652 AANGRGDA
+652 ATSGRDDA
-660 SRGRTGE
+660 ARNRTGE
-667 GGASG
+667 GSTAE

-684 RADRSIDERPA
+684 RADRAIDGRPV

-700 AGEGGASNGG
+700 AGEGGALNGGRRPASGRGRASDAQVSADKG
-710 QRPTASG
+710 QRPAASG

-724 SARAATGQVRNAAA
+724 SARAATGQVRNVAA
-738 PKAASADPGAKPR
+738 PKAAPADPGAKPR

>member
-1 MLFSGGWVGR
+1 M
-11 VSWAVRLPYSSRY
+11 A
-24 IRGAR
+24 
-29 GAPGGL
+29 
-35 PDKAGAHIVRLAT
+35 RLA
-48 SSADEAAPP
+48 P
-57 VTERSCAWKRAER
+57 
-70 RLYAAP
+70 
-76 LPHATTHTALQPRC
+76 
-90 AWHFAAARFGVRRAQ
+90 AAARIGVRRAQ
-105 IGRLHV
+105 IGRLYV

-118 FDQLGLSEKVLT
+118 FDQLGLSEKVLA

-169 AFLLPTLDRLAHA
+169 AFLLPTLDRLGHA

-283 RIVAK
+283 RIVSK

-344 VRILIDVLKREGSKR
+344 VRILTDVLKREGSKR

-482 FPRAEGIDR
+482 FPRAEGIDC

-499 PDRKPTDKLPS
+499 PNRKPTDKLPS

-551 AKQAGKAGEGRAKR
+551 AKQAGQAGEGRAKR
-565 DNEAGENRANGAAG
+565 GGETGESRANGAAS
-579 EVRTGREDQAGE
+579 EAAEGRAGSEDQAGE
-591 ARTAGRG
+591 ARAAGCR

-603 AKQVGQAAEG
+603 AKQAGQAGEG
-613 CSEGETQMTRELQ
+613 RSEREAQMAHELQ
-626 GAGGRSRTRG
+626 GAEGRQGSGSRSRSRG
-636 SRAASDGR
+636 SRAASNGR
-644 GRASGGGL
+644 GRASGDGL
-652 AANGRGDA
+652 ATSGRDDA
-660 SRGRTGE
+660 ARSRTGE
-667 GGASG
+667 GSAAG
-672 NRGRQ
+672 NRGCQ

-684 RADRSIDERPA
+684 KADRAIDGRPV

-710 QRPTASG
+710 HRPASGRGRASDAPASADKGQRPATSAT
-717 NRSRRSS
+717 RSRRSG

-738 PKAASADPGAKPR
+738 PKAAPADPGAKPR

>member
-1 MLFSGGWVGR
+1 M
-11 VSWAVRLPYSSRY
+11 A
-24 IRGAR
+24 
-29 GAPGGL
+29 
-35 PDKAGAHIVRLAT
+35 RLA
-48 SSADEAAPP
+48 P
-57 VTERSCAWKRAER
+57 
-70 RLYAAP
+70 
-76 LPHATTHTALQPRC
+76 
-90 AWHFAAARFGVRRAQ
+90 AAARFGVRRAQ
-105 IGRLHV
+105 IGRLYV

-118 FDQLGLSEKVLT
+118 FDQLGLSEKVLA

-169 AFLLPTLDRLAHA
+169 AFLLPTLDRLGHA

-283 RIVAK
+283 RIVSK

-344 VRILIDVLKREGSKR
+344 VRILTDVLKREGSKR

-482 FPRAEGIDR
+482 FPRAEGIDC

-499 PDRKPTDKLPS
+499 PNRKPTDKLPS

-551 AKQAGKAGEGRAKR
+551 AKQAGQAGEGRAKR
-565 DNEAGENRANGAAG
+565 GGETGESRANGAAS
-579 EVRTGREDQAGE
+579 EAAEGRAGSEDQAGE
-591 ARTAGRG
+591 ARAAGCR

-603 AKQVGQAAEG
+603 AKQAGQAGEG
-613 CSEGETQMTRELQ
+613 RSEREAQMAHELQ
-626 GAGGRSRTRG
+626 GAEGRQGSGSRSRSRG
-636 SRAASDGR
+636 SRAASNGR
-644 GRASGGGL
+644 GRASGDGL
-652 AANGRGDA
+652 ATSGRDDA
-660 SRGRTGE
+660 ARSRTGE
-667 GGASG
+667 GSAAG
-672 NRGRQ
+672 NRGCQ

-684 RADRSIDERPA
+684 KADRAIDGRPV

-710 QRPTASG
+710 HRPASGRGRASDAPASADKGQRPATSAT
-717 NRSRRSS
+717 RSRRSG

-738 PKAASADPGAKPR
+738 PKAAPADPGAKPR

>member
-1 MLFSGGWVGR
+1 MKPRHPF
-11 VSWAVRLPYSSRY
+11 
-24 IRGAR
+24 
-29 GAPGGL
+29 
-35 PDKAGAHIVRLAT
+35 
-48 SSADEAAPP
+48 
-57 VTERSCAWKRAER
+57 TEWLRAWKRAER
-70 RLYAAP
+70 RLFAAP

-105 IGRLHV
+105 IGRLYV

-118 FDQLGLSEKVLT
+118 FGQLGLSEKVLT

-169 AFLLPTLDRLAHA
+169 AFLLPTLDRLGHA

-423 AEVSYVVNLDV
+423 AEVSFVVNLDV

-482 FPRAEGIDR
+482 FPRVEGIDC
-491 GANAFVPD
+491 GSNAFVPD

-538 SQAGEARGGGRGH
+538 SQAGEARGGGHGH
-551 AKQAGKAGEGRAKR
+551 AR
-565 DNEAGENRANGAAG
+565 
-579 EVRTGREDQAGE
+579 QAGE
-591 ARTAGRG
+591 
-598 RSRGR
+598 GR
-603 AKQVGQAAEG
+603 AKQVGQAGEG
-613 CSEGETQMTRELQ
+613 RAKQGGEAGESRANGAASEAHSERESQAGEARA
-626 GAGGRSRTRG
+626 AGRGRSRTRG
-636 SRAASDGR
+636 SRPASNGS
-644 GRASGGGL
+644 GRASRDGL
-652 AANGRGDA
+652 VVNGRGDA
-660 SRGRTGE
+660 AHGRISE
-667 GGASG
+667 GGAAG

-677 QRTAEPM
+677 QRTTESM
-684 RADRSIDERPA
+684 KADRAIGGRSA
-695 SGRSR
+695 SGRNR
-700 AGEGGASNGG
+700 AGEACASNGG
-710 QRPTASG
+710 QCSAAARGRAGDGKAAADKGQHSAASA
-717 NRSRRSS
+717 NRSRRSG

>member
-1 MLFSGGWVGR
+1 M
-11 VSWAVRLPYSSRY
+11 A
-24 IRGAR
+24 
-29 GAPGGL
+29 
-35 PDKAGAHIVRLAT
+35 RLA
-48 SSADEAAPP
+48 S
-57 VTERSCAWKRAER
+57 
-70 RLYAAP
+70 
-76 LPHATTHTALQPRC
+76 
-90 AWHFAAARFGVRRAQ
+90 AAARFGVRRAQ
-105 IGRLHV
+105 IGRLYV

-118 FDQLGLSEKVLT
+118 FDQLGLSEKVLA

-148 PAVLEGRDVMA
+148 PTVLEGRDVMA

-169 AFLLPTLDRLAHA
+169 AFLLPTLDRLGHA

-283 RIVAK
+283 RIVSK

-344 VRILIDVLKREGSKR
+344 VRILTDVLKREGSKR

-482 FPRAEGIDR
+482 FPRAEGIDC

-538 SQAGEARGGGRGH
+538 SQAGEARGGGRGR
-551 AKQAGKAGEGRAKR
+551 AKQAGQAGEG
-565 DNEAGENRANGAAG
+565 RANGAAG
-579 EVRTGREDQAGE
+579 EVAEGRTGREDQTGE
-591 ARTAGRG
+591 ARAAGRG

-603 AKQVGQAAEG
+603 ARQTGQAGEG
-613 CSEGETQMTRELQ
+613 RSEREAQMARELQ
-626 GAGGRSRTRG
+626 GAESRQGSGSRSRSHG
-636 SRAASDGR
+636 SRTAANGR
-644 GRASGGGL
+644 GRASGDGL
-652 AANGRGDA
+652 PTSGRGDA
-660 SRGRTGE
+660 ARSRAGE
-667 GGASG
+667 GSAAG

-677 QRTAEPM
+677 RRTAEPM
-684 RADRSIDERPA
+684 KVDCAIDGHPA

-710 QRPTASG
+710 QRPAAGRGRASDAQASADKGQRPAASG
-717 NRSRRSS
+717 TRSRRSS
-724 SARAATGQVRNAAA
+724 SARAATGQIRNAAA
-738 PKAASADPGAKPR
+738 PKAAPADSGAKPR

>member
-1 MLFSGGWVGR
+1 M
-11 VSWAVRLPYSSRY
+11 
-24 IRGAR
+24 
-29 GAPGGL
+29 
-35 PDKAGAHIVRLAT
+35 
-48 SSADEAAPP
+48 
-57 VTERSCAWKRAER
+57 
-70 RLYAAP
+70 
-76 LPHATTHTALQPRC
+76 
-90 AWHFAAARFGVRRAQ
+90 
-105 IGRLHV
+105 

-118 FDQLGLSEKVLT
+118 FDQLGLSEKVL
-130 AVAEMGYEEPSPV
+130 AAIAEMGYEEPSPV

-169 AFLLPTLDRLAHA
+169 AFLLPTLDRLGHA

-423 AEVSYVVNLDV
+423 AEVSFVVNLDV

-482 FPRAEGIDR
+482 FPRAEGIDC

-538 SQAGEARGGGRGH
+538 SQAGEARGGGHGR
-551 AKQAGKAGEGRAKR
+551 AKQAGRADEAGEG
-565 DNEAGENRANGAAG
+565 RANGAAG
-579 EVRTGREDQAGE
+579 ESRAKRGSETSRARVEGESQQAGE
-591 ARTAGRG
+591 VCASGHG

-603 AKQVGQAAEG
+603 AKQAGEG
-613 CSEGETQMTRELQ
+613 RSECETQNACESQ
-626 GAGGRSRTRG
+626 GADGRSRTRG
-636 SRAASDGR
+636 SRAVSNGR
-644 GRASGGGL
+644 GRASGDGL
-652 AANGRGDA
+652 AVSDRGDA
-660 SRGRTGE
+660 VRGRAGE

-677 QRTAEPM
+677 QRTAESM
-684 RADRSIDERPA
+684 GTGRAADERPA
-695 SGRSR
+695 SDGRGR
-700 AGEGGASNGG
+700 ANKTHSSNDGRPSASGRGRASDGRASDKG
-710 QRPTASG
+710 QRSAVSA
-717 NRSRRSS
+717 NRSRRSG

>member
-1 MLFSGGWVGR
+1 M
-11 VSWAVRLPYSSRY
+11 
-24 IRGAR
+24 
-29 GAPGGL
+29 
-35 PDKAGAHIVRLAT
+35 
-48 SSADEAAPP
+48 
-57 VTERSCAWKRAER
+57 
-70 RLYAAP
+70 
-76 LPHATTHTALQPRC
+76 
-90 AWHFAAARFGVRRAQ
+90 
-105 IGRLHV
+105 

-118 FDQLGLSEKVLT
+118 FDQLGLSEKVLA

-169 AFLLPTLDRLAHA
+169 AFLLPTLDHLGHA

-344 VRILIDVLKREGSKR
+344 VRILIDVLKREGPKR

-394 QRETALRRFANGEAD
+394 QREAALRRFANGEAD

-482 FPRAEGIDR
+482 FPRAEGIDC

-551 AKQAGKAGEGRAKR
+551 AKRGGQTSRARVEGESQ
-565 DNEAGENRANGAAG
+565 AG
-579 EVRTGREDQAGE
+579 EVCASGH
-591 ARTAGRG
+591 G

-603 AKQVGQAAEG
+603 AKQAGEG
-613 CSEGETQMTRELQ
+613 RSECETQNACESQ
-626 GAGGRSRTRG
+626 GADGRSRTRG
-636 SRAASDGR
+636 SRAVSNGR
-644 GRASGGGL
+644 GRASGDGL
-652 AANGRGDA
+652 AVSDRGDA
-660 SRGRTGE
+660 VRGRAGE

-672 NRGRQ
+672 NRGCR
-677 QRTAEPM
+677 QRTAESM
-684 RADRSIDERPA
+684 GAGRAADERPA
-695 SGRSR
+695 SDGRGR
-700 AGEGGASNGG
+700 ANRTHTSNDG
-710 QRPTASG
+710 RPSASG
-717 NRSRRSS
+717 RGRASDGRASDKGQHSAASANRSRRSG
-724 SARAATGQVRNAAA
+724 SARAATGQVRNAAV

>member
-1 MLFSGGWVGR
+1 MARL
-11 VSWAVRLPYSSRY
+11 VS
-24 IRGAR
+24 
-29 GAPGGL
+29 
-35 PDKAGAHIVRLAT
+35 
-48 SSADEAAPP
+48 
-57 VTERSCAWKRAER
+57 
-70 RLYAAP
+70 
-76 LPHATTHTALQPRC
+76 
-90 AWHFAAARFGVRRAQ
+90 AAARFGVRRAQ
-105 IGRLHV
+105 IGRLYV

-118 FDQLGLSEKVLT
+118 FDQLGLSERVLA

-169 AFLLPTLDRLAHA
+169 AFLLPTLDRLGHA

-283 RIVAK
+283 RIVSK

-344 VRILIDVLKREGSKR
+344 VRILTDVLKREGSKR

-482 FPRAEGIDR
+482 FPRAEGIDC

-538 SQAGEARGGGRGH
+538 SQAGEARGGGRGR
-551 AKQAGKAGEGRAKR
+551 AKQAGQAGEGRADGAAGEGRAKR
-565 DNEAGENRANGAAG
+565 GGEAGESRANGAAG
-579 EVRTGREDQAGE
+579 EAAEGRTVREDQTGE
-591 ARTAGRG
+591 ARAAGRR
-598 RSRGR
+598 RSRGH
-603 AKQVGQAAEG
+603 AKQIGQAGEG
-613 CSEGETQMTRELQ
+613 RSEREAQMARELQ
-626 GAGGRSRTRG
+626 GAEGRQGSGGRSRSHG
-636 SRAASDGR
+636 SRTAANGR
-644 GRASGGGL
+644 GRASGDGL
-652 AANGRGDA
+652 ATGGRGDTA
-660 SRGRTGE
+660 RGRTSE
-667 GGASG
+667 GGAAG

-684 RADRSIDERPA
+684 RADRAIDERPA

-710 QRPTASG
+710 QRPASGRGRASDGQASADRGQRPAASG
-717 NRSRRSS
+717 NKSRRSS
-724 SARAATGQVRNAAA
+724 SARAATGQVRNVAA
-738 PKAASADPGAKPR
+738 PKAAPADPGAKPR

>member
-1 MLFSGGWVGR
+1 M
-11 VSWAVRLPYSSRY
+11 
-24 IRGAR
+24 
-29 GAPGGL
+29 
-35 PDKAGAHIVRLAT
+35 
-48 SSADEAAPP
+48 P
-57 VTERSCAWKRAER
+57 VKPRRPFTERSCAWKRAER
-70 RLYAAP
+70 RLFAAP

-118 FDQLGLSEKVLT
+118 FDQLGLSEKVLA

-169 AFLLPTLDRLAHA
+169 AFLLPTLDRLGHA

-344 VRILIDVLKREGSKR
+344 VRILIDVLKREGPKR

-394 QRETALRRFANGEAD
+394 QREAALRRFANGEAD

-482 FPRAEGIDR
+482 FPRAEGIDC

-551 AKQAGKAGEGRAKR
+551 AKRGGQTSRARVEGESQ
-565 DNEAGENRANGAAG
+565 AG
-579 EVRTGREDQAGE
+579 EVCASGHGC
-591 ARTAGRG
+591 
-598 RSRGR
+598 SRGR
-603 AKQVGQAAEG
+603 V
-613 CSEGETQMTRELQ
+613 
-626 GAGGRSRTRG
+626 
-636 SRAASDGR
+636 
-644 GRASGGGL
+644 
-652 AANGRGDA
+652 
-660 SRGRTGE
+660 GE

-672 NRGRQ
+672 NRGCR
-677 QRTAEPM
+677 QRTAESM
-684 RADRSIDERPA
+684 GAGRAADERPA
-695 SGRSR
+695 SDGRGR
-700 AGEGGASNGG
+700 ANRTHTSNDG
-710 QRPTASG
+710 RPSASG
-717 NRSRRSS
+717 RGRASDGRASDKGQHSAASANRSRRSG

>member
-1 MLFSGGWVGR
+1 M
-11 VSWAVRLPYSSRY
+11 
-24 IRGAR
+24 
-29 GAPGGL
+29 
-35 PDKAGAHIVRLAT
+35 
-48 SSADEAAPP
+48 
-57 VTERSCAWKRAER
+57 
-70 RLYAAP
+70 
-76 LPHATTHTALQPRC
+76 
-90 AWHFAAARFGVRRAQ
+90 
-105 IGRLHV
+105 

-118 FDQLGLSEKVLT
+118 FDQLGLSEKVLA

-169 AFLLPTLDRLAHA
+169 AFLLPTLDRLGHA

-344 VRILIDVLKREGSKR
+344 VRILIDVLKREGPKR

-394 QRETALRRFANGEAD
+394 QREAALRRFANGEAD

-482 FPRAEGIDR
+482 FPRAEGIDC

-551 AKQAGKAGEGRAKR
+551 AKRGGQTSRARVEGESQ
-565 DNEAGENRANGAAG
+565 AG
-579 EVRTGREDQAGE
+579 EVCAPGH
-591 ARTAGRG
+591 G

-603 AKQVGQAAEG
+603 AKQAGEG
-613 CSEGETQMTRELQ
+613 RSECETQNACESQ
-626 GAGGRSRTRG
+626 GADGRSRTRG
-636 SRAASDGR
+636 SRAVSNGR
-644 GRASGGGL
+644 GRASGDGL
-652 AANGRGDA
+652 AVSDRGDA
-660 SRGRTGE
+660 VRGRAGE

-672 NRGRQ
+672 NRGRR
-677 QRTAEPM
+677 QRTAESM
-684 RADRSIDERPA
+684 GAGRAADERPA
-695 SGRSR
+695 SDGRGR
-700 AGEGGASNGG
+700 ANRTHTSNDG
-710 QRPTASG
+710 RPSASG
-717 NRSRRSS
+717 RGRASDGRASDKGQHSAASANRSRRSG

>member
-1 MLFSGGWVGR
+1 M
-11 VSWAVRLPYSSRY
+11 
-24 IRGAR
+24 
-29 GAPGGL
+29 
-35 PDKAGAHIVRLAT
+35 
-48 SSADEAAPP
+48 
-57 VTERSCAWKRAER
+57 
-70 RLYAAP
+70 
-76 LPHATTHTALQPRC
+76 
-90 AWHFAAARFGVRRAQ
+90 
-105 IGRLHV
+105 

-118 FDQLGLSEKVLT
+118 FDQLGLSEKVLA

-169 AFLLPTLDRLAHA
+169 AFLLPTLDRLGRA
-182 AKGQGVLMLVV
+182 AKGQGVLMLGV

-344 VRILIDVLKREGSKR
+344 VRILIDVLKREGPKR

-394 QRETALRRFANGEAD
+394 QREAALRRFANGEAD

-446 RTGRAGQFGWALTFV
+446 RTGRAGQFGWALTFA

-482 FPRAEGIDR
+482 FPRAEGIDC

-551 AKQAGKAGEGRAKR
+551 AKRGGQTSRARVEGESQ
-565 DNEAGENRANGAAG
+565 AG
-579 EVRTGREDQAGE
+579 EVCASGH
-591 ARTAGRG
+591 G

-603 AKQVGQAAEG
+603 AKQAGEVR
-613 CSEGETQMTRELQ
+613 SECETQNACESQ
-626 GAGGRSRTRG
+626 GADGRSRTRG
-636 SRAASDGR
+636 SRAVSNGR
-644 GRASGGGL
+644 GRASGDGL
-652 AANGRGDA
+652 AVSDRGDA
-660 SRGRTGE
+660 VRGRAGE

-672 NRGRQ
+672 NRGCR
-677 QRTAEPM
+677 QRTAESM
-684 RADRSIDERPA
+684 GAGRAADERPA
-695 SGRSR
+695 SDGRGR
-700 AGEGGASNGG
+700 ANRTHTSNDG
-710 QRPTASG
+710 RPSASG
-717 NRSRRSS
+717 RGRASDGRASDKGQHSAASANRSRRSG